1 MDTFF
6 ISHGAPILITDDS
19 NPQRSFLQSWKPSI
33 MQEAPKAILM
43 VSAHWDTESPT
54 VSLIHGANDTI
65 YDFHGLTF
73 PSEIY
78 KLKYPAPGAP
88 DLAQRVKELLNKS
101 GFGPVKED
109 KTRGLDHAAWVI
121 LMLMYPEA
129 KIPVCQLSVQTRKSA
144 EYHYKLGQALSQL
157 RDEGVLIIGS
167 GNATHNFQLLGTKDG
182 PIAQWASD
190 FDAWL
195 KEALIDGR
203 YDDVNNYEEKAPNAR
218 LAHPCPDHLFPLH
231 VALGAAGQGAKAE
244 LIHHSW
250 TNCAISHASY
260 RFTSAK

>member
-54 VSLIHGANDTI
+54 
-65 YDFHGLTF
+65 
-73 PSEIY
+73 
-78 KLKYPAPGAP
+78 LKYPAPGAP

-121 LMLMYPEA
+121 LMLMYPDA
-129 KIPVCQLSVQTRKSA
+129 KIPVCQLSVQTIKSA

-167 GNATHNFQLLGTKDG
+167 GNATQILTRGLRRLL
-182 PIAQWASD
+182 
-190 FDAWL
+190 L
-195 KEALIDGR
+195 MEAPLSKRLISLYLNQTHKSCNHQCIQTDKKYITR
-203 YDDVNNYEEKAPNAR
+203 E
-218 LAHPCPDHLFPLH
+218 
-231 VALGAAGQGAKAE
+231 
-244 LIHHSW
+244 
-250 TNCAISHASY
+250 
-260 RFTSAK
+260 